1 MGFRTLQK
9 KKGGQSFKE
18 EGAQLSQRAS
28 KLEAGCAGPSGG
40 ADLFPSLH
48 RDWAVSLWDLLS
60 RIQTEVRAR
69 LTRVSLG
76 VRQTV
81 AIPHVGEVGAVGNRQ
96 TKNASSEQKGF
107 LKMTIESTAVDGRG

>member
-1 MGFRTLQK
+1 MVWGLELCK

-28 KLEAGCAGPSGG
+28 KLEAGCEGPSGG
-40 ADLFPSLH
+40 ADLSPSLH

-69 LTRVSLG
+69 LTRVSRGSEANRWRFLTLG
-76 VRQTV
+76 
-81 AIPHVGEVGAVGNRQ
+81 GGG
-96 TKNASSEQKGF
+96 SG
-107 LKMTIESTAVDGRG
+107 